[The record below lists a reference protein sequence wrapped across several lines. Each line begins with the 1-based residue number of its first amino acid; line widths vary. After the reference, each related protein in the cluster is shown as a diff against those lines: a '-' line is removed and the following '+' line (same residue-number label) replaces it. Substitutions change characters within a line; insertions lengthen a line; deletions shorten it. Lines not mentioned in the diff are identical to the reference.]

1 MTREEFF
8 KNMNESTYGSVDPIQ
23 IAIKALEKG
32 SCEDAISRK
41 ALFDKKWDVP
51 YDGKY
56 IQVVDVGD
64 IDELPS
70 VTPKK
75 DGWIPCSEKMPKQ
88 NEYIDDVCKY
98 YLVQDEYGDM
108 YVARYTSDGWISIDS
123 ILQDNIVAWMPLPE
137 RYEYEGDNNDK

>member
-32 SCEDAISRK
+32 SCEDTISRQE
-41 ALFDKKWDVP
+41 LLDKKWDVP

-64 IDELPS
+64 IKELPS

-75 DGWIPCSEKMPKQ
+75 DEWIPCDVRLPKQ
-88 NEYIDDVCKY
+88 NEYIGNVCKY
-98 YLVQDEYGDM
+98 YLVQDKYDDM
-108 YVARYTSDGWISIDS
+108 YVARYTKKGWNPIDT
-123 ILQDNIVAWMPLPE
+123 LFFLDEVVAWMPLPK
-137 RYEYEGDNNDK
+137 RYEYEGAK